1 MNTSAHATFAV
12 RPIGAVLYGS
22 TLWTV
27 TVALAWSKS
36 LAAIAR
42 LGASMLTTIESA
54 EPCMCG
60 DPQCQQCFPVQAWEY
75 RAAMLEQC
83 LLRIRQVALDGG
95 IPAAMACRE
104 IADIVAHELD
114 L

>member
-1 MNTSAHATFAV
+1 MNTKNA
-12 RPIGAVLYGS
+12 
-22 TLWTV
+22 
-27 TVALAWSKS
+27 
-36 LAAIAR
+36 
-42 LGASMLTTIESA
+42 
-54 EPCMCG
+54 PCLCG

-95 IPAAMACRE
+95 IPAALACRE

>member
-1 MNTSAHATFAV
+1 MNTSARATFAV
-12 RPIGAVLYGS
+12 RAIGAVLYGS

-27 TVALAWSKS
+27 TVALACAKS

-42 LGASMLTTIESA
+42 LGASMLTAI
-54 EPCMCG
+54 EPCLCG
-60 DPQCQQCFPVQAWEY
+60 DPQCKQCFPVQAWEY

-95 IPAAMACRE
+95 IPAALACRE

>member
-1 MNTSAHATFAV
+1 MRT
-12 RPIGAVLYGS
+12 
-22 TLWTV
+22 
-27 TVALAWSKS
+27 
-36 LAAIAR
+36 AI
-42 LGASMLTTIESA
+42 

-60 DPQCQQCFPVQAWEY
+60 DPQCKQCFPVQAWEY

-95 IPAAMACRE
+95 IHAALACRE

>member
-1 MNTSAHATFAV
+1 MKSADTF
-12 RPIGAVLYGS
+12 
-22 TLWTV
+22 
-27 TVALAWSKS
+27 
-36 LAAIAR
+36 AR
-42 LGASMLTTIESA
+42 LGASMRTAI
-54 EPCMCG
+54 EPCLCG
-60 DPQCQQCFPVQAWEY
+60 DPQCQQCFPTQAWEY

-95 IPAAMACRE
+95 IPAALACRE